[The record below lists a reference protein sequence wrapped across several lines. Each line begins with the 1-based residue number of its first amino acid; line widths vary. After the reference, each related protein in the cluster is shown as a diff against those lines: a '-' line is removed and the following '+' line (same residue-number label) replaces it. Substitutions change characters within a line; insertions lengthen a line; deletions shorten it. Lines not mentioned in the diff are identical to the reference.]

1 MNQIFIILLFYF
13 LLKREMKFIDDE
25 HRDYSKSEFSEKSL
39 TKNPFELFNAWF
51 TNAEKKIKSDHNA
64 FALST
69 VTKDGIPSSR
79 IVLLKNFDERG
90 FVFFTNYESRKG
102 QEISENP
109 NGAMLFFWSELEQ
122 QIRIQGLIEKISFDE
137 SDEYFKTRPYTSR
150 IGAWVSKQ
158 SQPLASRFKL
168 MREVALKMLQNP
180 KDVPLPE
187 FWGGYRLIPNEF
199 EFWQGRP
206 SRLHDRF
213 QFSKIENDWKIT
225 RLYP

>member
-1 MNQIFIILLFYF
+1 
-13 LLKREMKFIDDE
+13 MKFINDE
-25 HRDYSKSEFSEKSL
+25 HRDYGKSEFSEKSL
-39 TKNPFELFNAWF
+39 TYNPFQLFSEWF
-51 TNAEKKIKSDHNA
+51 RNAEKKLKADHNA

-79 IVLLKNFDERG
+79 IVLLKSFDERG

-102 QEISENP
+102 LELSENP
-109 NGAMLFFWSELEQ
+109 NASILFFWSELEQ
-122 QIRIQGLIEKISFDE
+122 QIRIQGKVEKITDSE
-137 SDEYFKTRPYTSR
+137 SNEYFQTRPYTSK

-158 SQPLASRFKL
+158 SRPLSSRFKL
-168 MREVALKMLQNP
+168 LREVALKMLQTP
-180 KDVPLPE
+180 KDVPLPP
-187 FWGGYRLIPNEF
+187 FWGGYRLVPIEF

-213 QFSKIENDWKIT
+213 SFLKEGDNWKIS